1 LLSAQHSNSNKVIPN
16 IICTIPRGKI
26 VHMVQPIYP
35 PRARAEHVEGDV
47 VLQLRL
53 AKDGTVEKITT
64 LRGDPTL
71 AESAEQAVA
80 QWRYRPF
87 LLNGKAVEAETQVVV
102 KFRLPVKKRQASAS
116 TS

>member
-1 LLSAQHSNSNKVIPN
+1 MSVRATLPIACCLLFNALLSAQQSKSNQATPN
-16 IICTIPRGKI
+16 IVCTIPRGKI

-53 AKDGTVEKITT
+53 ARDGTVEKIKTP
-64 LRGDPTL
+64 RGDPTL

-80 QWRYRPF
+80 
-87 LLNGKAVEAETQVVV
+87 
-102 KFRLPVKKRQASAS
+102 
-116 TS
+116 